1 MDQKLN
7 WGILSTGR
15 IARWFATALATS
27 RRGRLV
33 AVGSRTADAA
43 TKFAADY
50 GGIRAHASYEALLAD
65 PAVQVVYIG
74 TPHDAHADLCVQ
86 AARAGKHILC
96 EKPLALSRN
105 QAERAVRA
113 ARENGVFL
121 MEAFMY
127 RCHPQT
133 AKLAELVRSGAIGEL
148 RLISAVFCFNRPVNP
163 ALRLYNRALGGGA
176 VLDIGCYP
184 ASIARLV
191 AGAAIGQPFAEPVE
205 FHGTGRLHPAA
216 QVDEQ
221 AAATLKFP
229 GGAIAQLAC
238 GTTTAKEIAVR
249 VYGTDGIL
257 HLPVPFHPGSAAE
270 GPGRIILQR
279 TGAPAEE
286 IACGPIADLY
296 TIEADTVGEA
306 IARGNRECAAMSH
319 ADSLGNMAVLDAW
332 RAAIGLRYD
341 RED

>member
-1 MDQKLN
+1 MVFDEDQVEP
-7 WGILSTGR
+7 G
-15 IARWFATALATS
+15 FVALCLQHPQ
-27 RRGRLV
+27 RGRDPGRDPDTGPVV
-33 AVGSRTADAA
+33 A
-43 TKFAADY
+43 
-50 GGIRAHASYEALLAD
+50 GI
-65 PAVQVVYIG
+65 
-74 TPHDAHADLCVQ
+74 
-86 AARAGKHILC
+86 
-96 EKPLALSRN
+96 
-105 QAERAVRA
+105 
-113 ARENGVFL
+113 
-121 MEAFMY
+121 
-127 RCHPQT
+127 
-133 AKLAELVRSGAIGEL
+133 
-148 RLISAVFCFNRPVNP
+148 
-163 ALRLYNRALGGGA
+163 GA
-176 VLDIGCYP
+176 VDAQRVETEAVDLNGLCL
-184 ASIARLV
+184 RRHGVVLV